1 MNFWSPKLLFILVLL
16 HISLFC
22 LGFSIAFVFTFQL
35 ISNSVK
41 SQASGLRVGLLTRGF
56 VISLSKS
63 PRELKMNTG
72 FFGEKK
78 KMSQDYIMTSL
89 ANSVHIAIAY
99 RMKDVGVA
107 SQKIYDLSN

>member
-41 SQASGLRVGLLTRGF
+41 SQASVLRVGLLTRGF

-78 KMSQDYIMTSL
+78 NEPRLHNDITCKL
-89 ANSVHIAIAY
+89 CAY
-99 RMKDVGVA
+99 
-107 SQKIYDLSN
+107 SNCISYERCGSCFSKNL